1 MPIFPSIDDYCFV
14 FIGST
19 DSQREI
25 CPREAYIVYASGR
38 QDIRLLPY
46 KTFLCIL
53 TLMEILQ
60 ITFPKAFD
68 QQQQDLILAA
78 SKAVSYRQ
86 DIMEENVRLTYALQV
101 PVSLFLFQY
110 FVYIR
115 EFYILLDFHS

>member
-1 MPIFPSIDDYCFV
+1 
-14 FIGST
+14 
-19 DSQREI
+19 
-25 CPREAYIVYASGR
+25 
-38 QDIRLLPY
+38 
-46 KTFLCIL
+46 
-53 TLMEILQ
+53 MEILQ

-115 EFYILLDFHS
+115 KFYILLDFHS